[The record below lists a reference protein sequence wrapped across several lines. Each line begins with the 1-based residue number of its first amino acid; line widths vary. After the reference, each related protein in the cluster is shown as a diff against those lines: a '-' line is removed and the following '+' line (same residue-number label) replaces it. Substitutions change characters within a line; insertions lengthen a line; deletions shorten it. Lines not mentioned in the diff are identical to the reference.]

1 MKLLYDFKNKLFLTY
16 AVIFLLLTVLSVI
29 GFYAYTSSSIQ
40 KNSNNLFA
48 QTSEKIVY
56 KLDNIIS
63 SMDTTA
69 LQIISN
75 QELQTILLNASQYD
89 SGDNYFD
96 YNDRLKTSNI
106 LSSINGPLMTNARIS
121 IFDINYNHISV
132 GSLSTQNKA
141 FVDNFEKKYNILFE
155 KNLST
160 SQTIIFPPQQDN
172 WTNRNPTIVF
182 SLLRKIPYINGTNRI
197 LGYVEIGQSYK
208 MLEDAVSVATDNSF
222 DVIIVDKSGYIVYP
236 YQELSEEQAQ
246 YYLQVAD
253 DSPFRSTR
261 PWDSKEEFIHTQHSS
276 VSGWTVILAQG
287 KNDYYATLLRFQTLL
302 LTYAVIFFFIFLL
315 LLFWIT
321 KKMTA
326 PITQLRKSVETL
338 SLVEPS
344 IHIDT
349 ETTNNEINMLTE
361 AFNHTISRLNESMEQ
376 ILAANKNQTQAH
388 ILAMQSQMNPHFLF
402 NTLMGISG
410 IAAESDN
417 MKIVEICDRLA
428 SMLRYISSFKDSQV
442 PLQEEIKYT
451 KNYLDLMKI
460 RYEDFLDYSLD
471 TLDEAEN
478 VLVTKLIL
486 QPIVENCFS
495 HGFKNISPPYKI
507 KIAVELSEKLLI
519 LSITDNGVGFQPNF
533 IEKFQKEILHYQSL
547 NDIKEY
553 INNSEIGG
561 LGLISIFLRLRLL
574 YGADTEIKLQN
585 NAEGCSVFLLIPVNC
600 KETRREL

>member
-16 AVIFLLLTVLSVI
+16 AVIFLLLTLLSVI

-172 WTNRNPTIVF
+172 WTTRNPTIVF

-222 DVIIVDKSGYIVYP
+222 DVIIVDESGCIVYP
-236 YQELSEEQAQ
+236 YQKLSEEQTQ

-253 DSPFRSTR
+253 ESPFRSTR

-276 VSGWTVILAQG
+276 VSGWTVILAQE
-287 KNDYYATLLRFQTLL
+287 KNDYHATLLRFQTLL
-302 LTYAVIFFFIFLL
+302 LSYAIIFFFIFLL

-349 ETTNNEINMLTE
+349 STTNNEINMLTE

-376 ILAANKNQTQAH
+376 ILAANKNQAQAH
-388 ILAMQSQMNPHFLF
+388 ILAMQAQMNPHFLF

-410 IAAESDN
+410 IAAEYDN

-442 PLQEEIKYT
+442 PLREEIKYT

-460 RYEDFLDYSLD
+460 RYENFLDYSLD
-471 TLDEAEN
+471 TLNEAEN
-478 VLVTKLIL
+478 IPVAKLIL

-507 KIAVELSEKLLI
+507 RIAVELSEKLLI
-519 LSITDNGVGFQPNF
+519 LSITDNGVGFPPDF
-533 IEKFQKEILHYQSL
+533 IQKFKKEILHYQSL

-585 NAEGCSVFLLIPVNC
+585 NAEGCSVFLLIPANH
-600 KETRREL
+600 KETRRE